1 MLGQTLQL
9 EATVTDILS
18 EENIELE
25 RKHKAFDL
33 SMIPPRYAPCSFEN
47 FQVRKGAEKA
57 FEAAREWAGS
67 KDFGDRS
74 FSLIGTPG
82 VGKTHLAVA
91 AIKHQIYKN
100 GLSKVRFLNVPIFL
114 DRIRASF
121 KFQESEAQEL
131 FEYCCKHA
139 SVVVLDDF
147 GKEKATDWATERLY
161 VLVESRYQRLL
172 PTIMTSN
179 RTLDELDVLGYGAAV
194 SRLQQTNRFVRI
206 DSQDLRPELG
216 KR

>member
-1 MLGQTLQL
+1 MI
-9 EATVTDILS
+9 DILS
-18 EENIELE
+18 DDARELD
-25 RKHKAFDL
+25 RRNKSFDL

-47 FQVRKGAEKA
+47 FQTRKGTEKA
-57 FEAAREWAGS
+57 LEAAREWS
-67 KDFGDRS
+67 SNKDFKDRS

-91 AIKHQIYKN
+91 ALRHQIYVN
-100 GLSKVRFLNVPIFL
+100 GLAQVRFINVPIFL

-121 KFQESEAQEL
+121 KFHESEAQEL
-131 FEYCCKHA
+131 FEYCCKTA
-139 SVVVLDDF
+139 SVVLLDDF

-194 SRLQQTNRFVRI
+194 SRLQQTNRFVRV

-216 KR
+216 RK

>member
-1 MLGQTLQL
+1 M
-9 EATVTDILS
+9 TDILS
-18 EENIELE
+18 DENRELD
-25 RKHKAFDL
+25 RRHKAFDL

-47 FQVRKGAEKA
+47 FQERRGSEKA
-57 FEAAREWAGS
+57 LEAATEWANTL
-67 KDFGDRS
+67 DFKDRS
-74 FSLIGTPG
+74 FSLIGSPG

-91 AIKHQIYKN
+91 ALRRQIYVN

-121 KFQESEAQEL
+121 KFQESDAQDL

-139 SVVVLDDF
+139 SVVLLDDF

-216 KR
+216 RK